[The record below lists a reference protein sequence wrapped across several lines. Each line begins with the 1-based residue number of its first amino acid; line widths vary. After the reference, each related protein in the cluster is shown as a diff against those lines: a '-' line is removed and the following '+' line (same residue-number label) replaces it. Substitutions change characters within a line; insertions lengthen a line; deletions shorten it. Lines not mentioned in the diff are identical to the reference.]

1 MEQTNEKREASK
13 GQSFELST
21 TKEKQRKEN
30 VKQTASEQNQQRKG
44 NGEKNTSSTQSTK
57 SFLRHFYFWNP
68 NKGFGRRGL
77 LGLAR
82 ALWLYDAPE
91 VFKVITLFN
100 PFSTKFKR

>member
-44 NGEKNTSSTQSTK
+44 NGEKNASSTQSTK
-57 SFLRHFYFWNP
+57 SFLRHFTS
-68 NKGFGRRGL
+68 GIQIRGSAA
-77 LGLAR
+77 GAYW
-82 ALWLYDAPE
+82 A
-91 VFKVITLFN
+91 
-100 PFSTKFKR
+100 